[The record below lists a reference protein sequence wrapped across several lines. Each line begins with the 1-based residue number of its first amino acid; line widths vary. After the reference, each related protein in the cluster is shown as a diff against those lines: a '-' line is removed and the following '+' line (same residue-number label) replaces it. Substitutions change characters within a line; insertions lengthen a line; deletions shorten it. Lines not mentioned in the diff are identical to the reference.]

1 MAELIVV
8 LWRDI
13 PAQVIARR
21 SRREQVKR
29 VLAPRFAEA
38 IDKAA
43 MRGDARDADSYLQ
56 EWHKRAPEPCDENL
70 EQAAETRALLLE
82 EAYNDERLAALVAN
96 GGAEQESPKESH
108 QESHQESPQESPQ
121 ESHQESPQE
130 SHQESRKE

>member
-1 MAELIVV
+1 MAEIFIL

-43 MRGDARDADSYLQ
+43 MRGDAREAERYLQ
-56 EWHKRAPEPCDENL
+56 EWRKSAPESCDENL
-70 EQAAETRALLLE
+70 EQASDARAQELE
-82 EAYNDERLAALVAN
+82 AAYDDERLATLVAN
-96 GGAEQESPKESH
+96 GGVEPSSPKGYS
-108 QESHQESPQESPQ
+108 SP
-121 ESHQESPQE
+121 
-130 SHQESRKE
+130 

>member
-43 MRGDARDADSYLQ
+43 MRGGARDADSYLQ
-56 EWHKRAPEPCDENL
+56 EWRKSAPESIPSPCDENL
-70 EQAAETRALLLE
+70 EQAADKRASELE
-82 EAYNDERLAALVAN
+82 EAYDDERLAALVAN
-96 GGAEQESPKESH
+96 GGAEQESPKEP
-108 QESHQESPQESPQ
+108 QQESPQES
-121 ESHQESPQE
+121 
-130 SHQESRKE
+130 RKE